1 MIRLPPSATR
11 TYTLVPVTSLFRSIA
26 VGGGQQAD
34 VHLDR
39 LAAADTVD
47 LALLDG
53 AQQLGLQARMH
64 FGDFVEQQGAAVGLL
79 ELAAAARHRSG
90 EGALFV
96 AAQLGLQQA
105 TGVLP
110 PVLVSNATAAVP
122 GLG

>member
-47 LALLDG
+47 LARLDG

-64 FGDFVEQQGAAVGLL
+64 FGDVVEQQGAAVGLL
-79 ELAAAARHRSG
+79 ELADAARHGSG

-96 AAQLGLQQA
+96 PEKLRLQQT
-105 TGVLP
+105 TGGGRGGHGD
-110 PVLVSNATAAVP
+110 A
-122 GLG
+122 

>member
-79 ELAAAARHRSG
+79 ELADAARPRSG
-90 EGALFV
+90 EGALFRSEERRV
-96 AAQLGLQQA
+96 GKE
-105 TGVLP
+105 GVSTCRSRWSP
-110 PVLVSNATAAVP
+110 YP
-122 GLG
+122 